1 MSKILDAEDILA
13 RARDLIECASCTAA
27 HVWGKEADHVD
38 SALEI
43 AGEKVGEA
51 IALLDEY
58 RTDIGAGPQPAP
70 DAKPASRPAR
80 TKRGG
85 K

>member
-38 SALEI
+38 STLEV
-43 AGEKVGEA
+43 AGEKIGEA

-80 TKRGG
+80 TKRIG